1 MILTCQD
8 FGVITTQTT
17 STPGTANPLL
27 LCLLPSLCAWSMEGR
42 QTDSR
47 GLSEGSTSAHIE
59 VSGDRKRY
67 GELSLH
73 NRTLG
78 SESVSLLWPGL
89 LSSSPS
95 SLLEQV
101 SADLTQGGWQSPCSM
116 SPLSFT
122 VGCPRAHTSLPLM
135 VSVAQVGLMQA
146 PVVTTFPH
154 QRPHSMHQKQGHNW
168 Q

>member
-1 MILTCQD
+1 MMLTCQD

-59 VSGDRKRY
+59 VSGDRKRF
-67 GELSLH
+67 GQLSNH

-78 SESVSLLWPGL
+78 AESVSLLGSGL

-95 SLLEQV
+95 SCPAQV
-101 SADLTQGGWQSPCSM
+101 SADLTQGGCSM

-122 VGCPRAHTSLPLM
+122 VGCPCAHTSLPLM
-135 VSVAQVGLMQA
+135 VSVVPVGLTQA
-146 PVVTTFPH
+146 SVLTTFPH
-154 QRPHSMHQKQGHNW
+154 RRPHLMHQKQGHSW